1 MKEINGRTRICG
13 LLANP
18 VEHTLSPLL
27 HNTLAEKTGVNLAYV
42 PFKPEKE
49 GLAAAVKGAYELNVL
64 GLNVSVPYK
73 QQVMESL
80 KETDSMAKAIG
91 AVNTLVRIEGGYKG
105 YNTDIMGL
113 KRAMEMEGVAI
124 RNRAV
129 VILGAGG
136 VAKAIA
142 HLCVSEGASKVWLL
156 NRTLSRAEEL
166 AAQVNACYGVQTVK
180 AMEITGYKYLPMES
194 YLAIQTTNVGM
205 HPNIEEA
212 VIEDRAFYEMLE
224 TAYDVVYT
232 PFTTKFMKNAAECG
246 ARTFNGLRMLVY
258 QGVCAYE
265 LWNQTAVTEEISE
278 YAYEQLKK
286 ELKLS

>member
-1 MKEINGRTRICG
+1 MKEIDGKTRICG
-13 LLANP
+13 LMANP

-27 HNTLAEKTGVNLAYV
+27 HNTLAEKMDINMAYV

-49 GLAAAVKGAYELNVL
+49 GLDAAVKGAYALNLL

-80 KETDSMAKAIG
+80 LEIDPMAEAIG

-113 KRAMEMEGVAI
+113 KRAMELEGVVMKG
-124 RNRAV
+124 RPV

-136 VAKAIA
+136 VSKAVV
-142 HLCVSEGASKVWLL
+142 HLCVSEGASKVFIL
-156 NRTLSRAEEL
+156 NRTLARAQEL
-166 AAQVNACYGVQTVK
+166 AEQVNEHYHTQTVV
-180 AMEITGYKYLPMES
+180 AMEIEKYMELPEDS

-205 HPNIEEA
+205 HPKVDEA
-212 VIEDRAFYEMLE
+212 VIEDKRFYERVE
-224 TAYDVVYT
+224 TAYDMVYT
-232 PFTTKFMKNAAECG
+232 PFHTKFMQLAAASG
-246 ARTFNGLRMLVY
+246 AKAFNGLRMLVY

-265 LWNQTAVTEEISE
+265 MWNQVTVPEEISE
-278 YAYEQLKK
+278 YVYEQLKK
-286 ELKLS
+286 ELKV